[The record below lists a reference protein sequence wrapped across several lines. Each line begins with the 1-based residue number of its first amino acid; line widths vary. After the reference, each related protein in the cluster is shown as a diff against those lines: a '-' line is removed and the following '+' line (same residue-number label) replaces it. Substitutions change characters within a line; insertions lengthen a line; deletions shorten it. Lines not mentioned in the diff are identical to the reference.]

1 MWSNIKFHTAL
12 LQSTKKK
19 KKTNYPQTDLM
30 VSRQQAINSLKHV
43 ITILNGQ
50 HWHKLS
56 PPSQK
61 QKHFQLSTFS
71 ISKNQTKLTEFYN
84 NQIKGEKKKK
94 KKPKKKS
101 ETHWVKEP
109 QRKTLFPPC
118 LQTNRIGINTVPG
131 TAASSGTEFMFGE
144 YIYPWI
150 SKQFTKKCPYKKSTF
165 FFFFFFFLLL
175 LFFVLTHSSLYLF
188 TITKPPKKN
197 QSKFA
202 AIQYNPAQN
211 PITKP

>member
-1 MWSNIKFHTAL
+1 M
-12 LQSTKKK
+12 
-19 KKTNYPQTDLM
+19 
-30 VSRQQAINSLKHV
+30 R
-43 ITILNGQ
+43 
-50 HWHKLS
+50 
-56 PPSQK
+56 
-61 QKHFQLSTFS
+61 
-71 ISKNQTKLTEFYN
+71 
-84 NQIKGEKKKK
+84 KKK

-150 SKQFTKKCPYKKSTF
+150 SKQFTKKCPSKKST

-188 TITKPPKKN
+188 TITKPPKKKSKQIRCNSVQSSTKSNN
-197 QSKFA
+197 QTLKKIPKFSKEWKT
-202 AIQYNPAQN
+202 
-211 PITKP
+211 PITAYQLSTTTTTTTRS